1 MATLS
6 NFTITSPA
14 GNDILIYSNGQ
25 WVNSNISAF
34 WGVLDGRY
42 APSSHNHDGRYAL
55 IGDSY
60 TKAETYPAASLYTR
74 AQLYTKTEVDS
85 LLSGV
90 SGGGSGGVTGGQN
103 VGGGSG
109 NIYSSTSGGVIS
121 FRSLVSTDGSSS
133 ISTSGNTVDIKS
145 TPKFV
150 ESYSNSQD
158 VPTGR
163 NVLGSGIHTYTTR
176 NTNTGQPGTGLYGS
190 SIVWGRG
197 TSGSV
202 ELWGGWV
209 SGNWGT
215 LWVRALRDTT
225 NDWSGWYQVYTSR
238 EGVPWTALTGSPS
251 GDYTF
256 SGNNTFS
263 EILEFSKGWKVSS
276 IYDSSA
282 AIQTN
287 FGLNAPIAPV
297 FSETTTHKSYINFIQ
312 PSGSTDP
319 SYIMHET
326 GPSGADT
333 NKGVLHLCPSDDP
346 STTDYVYIHGT
357 NDDAGIIIDTNGGI
371 RSHNKVLNLQSTS
384 DVYLTPTSSTRFR
397 SGNAIVE
404 QGNMILQNG
413 GHAYIQGGGM
423 VRFQPTGQD
432 EVRINASGG
441 RLHVYNHTQDGYAEV
456 LAKQLYISGTG
467 YEAAQVGYKESST
480 NLNVNTTLPSGF
492 FTTSD
497 GAGIGLDAH
506 WYHVINMHHGD
517 NNGYNAQIAVDLSN
531 SNDLLWRSASGGTW
545 SDWYEIYHTGNTG
558 SGSGLDADT
567 VDGVHA
573 SSFARKPTNH
583 ETNNTEYNIVW
594 ENKNGTL
601 YFSQSHFTYN
611 PNQRRLTLAG
621 KLVSSGIST
630 SAPIEIT
637 RDGTDSIKINKTSGT
652 QYSGV
657 AFQTNW
663 KTTWLLHTQNNSTE
677 NLILQH
683 RDPATGNY
691 VGTSAT
697 FYNSNGTVKLHQGL
711 QVGGD
716 GISTDA
722 GAYTKLGGE
731 ITGSAAHLQV
741 KGFSRMGDIYMH
753 EDADISKGEY
763 RWSIEGNNRMRL
775 TEVRNNYGY
784 MEFGMQDGSWAR
796 IQTDMPNFYMDK
808 ALYNGNGYYVH
819 ATRSKLLP
827 NNIEI
832 GPNNNTYIR
841 LDNNGELTHRN
852 TGWANNSSETVIMR
866 RSYTSLTGDF
876 IQLHATGDGTTN
888 GAMCIGRNMFAVGLS
903 DYAAPG
909 GTSSAPL
916 NTDTWMAIDTTS
928 VYLSGNTAIRHYDG
942 FLRINDLGHFNQGVY
957 FGGKPVRVDGTFEI
971 GTDGSKAYIS
981 QTEAKF
987 VIPVRV
993 DSVKSATGDSICI
1006 GAGELGNYLVAE
1018 SNSRHGANNEGLH
1031 IGGEAGVVAWSSPN
1045 NMDSAN
1051 GGANAGPS
1059 MHSVQLLNSSG
1070 ETNLKKLFVNSDG
1083 DESNVDVIGGNG
1095 RYARIYYRTSD
1106 HKFGFYIHNS
1116 SGSISTRLSWDGT
1129 NDRWTASGE
1138 LWATDVVATSD
1149 LRVKDNLQVIDSAL
1163 HKVSKLTGYTYDH
1176 KETADDK
1183 RRAGIVAQDL
1193 LEVLPEG
1200 VSEDHNGKLSISP
1213 TATIALLVNAV
1224 KELTEELNK
1233 LKEVIDG

>member
-85 LLSGV
+85 LISGV
-90 SGGGSGGVTGGQN
+90 SGGGSGGGVSGGQN

-109 NIYSSTSGGVIS
+109 NIYSSTSSGIIS
-121 FRSLVSTDGSSS
+121 FRSLVSTDGSTS
-133 ISTSGNTVDIKS
+133 IATNGNTVDIKS

-150 ESYSNSQD
+150 QAYSNGQD

-163 NVLGSGIHTYTTR
+163 SVLGSGIHTYNTR
-176 NTNTGQPGTGLYGS
+176 NGNTGQPGGGIYGS
-190 SIVWGRG
+190 SIVWGKG
-197 TSGSV
+197 TDGSV

-238 EGVPWTALTGSPS
+238 EGVPWSALAGSPS
-251 GDYTF
+251 GNYTF
-256 SGNNTFS
+256 TGAVTFQQKV
-263 EILEFSKGWKVSS
+263 ELPGGWMARNPA
-276 IYDSSA
+276 DSTSN
-282 AIQTN
+282 IQTN
-287 FGLNAPIAPV
+287 FGVSAPIAPV
-297 FSETTTHKSYINFIQ
+297 FSEATSDKKYISFSN
-312 PSGSTDP
+312 PSGSNDAG
-319 SYIMHET
+319 YIMHET
-326 GPSGADT
+326 GTAGADT

-346 STTDYVYIHGT
+346 SANDYIYVHGS
-357 NDDAGIIIDTNGGI
+357 NDNAGVIIDTNGGI
-371 RSHNKVLNLQSTS
+371 RSHNKILDLQSTS
-384 DVYLTPTSSTRFR
+384 DVYLNPTGNTRFKA
-397 SGNAIVE
+397 GNVVIE
-404 QGNMILQNG
+404 QGHTYMQNG
-413 GHAYIQGGGM
+413 NSLYVVGGGM
-423 VRFQPTGQD
+423 VRFQPTSQD
-432 EVRINASGG
+432 EVRINASQG
-441 RLHVYNHTQDGYAEV
+441 RLDVYNQTDSDFAEV
-456 LAKQLYISGTG
+456 RAKQLYISGTG
-467 YEAAQVGYKESST
+467 YEAAQVGYRATST
-480 NLNVNTTLPSGF
+480 TLNNNTTLPSGF

-497 GAGIGLDAH
+497 GSGIGLDSH
-506 WYHVINMHHGD
+506 WYHVINLHHGD
-517 NNGYNAQIAVDLSN
+517 DNGYNSQIAVDLTN
-531 SNDLLWRSASGGTW
+531 SADFHWRSAMGGTW
-545 SDWYEIYHTGNTG
+545 SDWYKVYHTGNTG
-558 SGSGLDADT
+558 PGSGLDADT

-583 ETNNTEYNIVW
+583 ESNNTEYNIVW
-594 ENKNGTL
+594 ENRNGTL

-621 KLVSSGIST
+621 KLVSGGIST

-657 AFQTNW
+657 AFQTAW
-663 KTTWLLHTQNNSTE
+663 KTTWLLHTHNTGTE
-677 NLILQH
+677 DLILQY
-683 RDPATGNY
+683 RDPATGNF

-697 FYNSNGTVKLHQGL
+697 FYNANGKVRLNKGL
-711 QVGGD
+711 EVGGS
-716 GISTDA
+716 GITTDS

-731 ITGSAAHLQV
+731 ITSSSAQLQV

-784 MEFGMQDGSWAR
+784 MEFGMQDASWAR

-832 GPNNNTYIR
+832 GPNSNTYIR

-876 IQLHATGDGTTN
+876 IQLHATGNGTTN

-903 DYAAPG
+903 DYALPA
-909 GTSSAPL
+909 GTSASPL
-916 NTDTWMAIDTTS
+916 NTDTWMAVDTTS

-942 FLRINDLGHFNQGVY
+942 YLRINDLGDFNSGVY
-957 FGGKPVRVDGTFEI
+957 FGGKPVRIDGVLRIGDSGEHFKADAISIDSNKAHNINADLYTNNSEIYVTTSGKGIRFKPSGSNDYGGIRYVSTGNDGYMEFWTSDDYSEPFVFRAYDSGDAGTGTFRDWMKVQGGNLKI
-971 GTDGSKAYIS
+971 FRA
-981 QTEAKF
+981 
-987 VIPVRV
+987 
-993 DSVKSATGDSICI
+993 GD
-1006 GAGELGNYLVAE
+1006 
-1018 SNSRHGANNEGLH
+1018 NE
-1031 IGGEAGVVAWSSPN
+1031 V
-1045 NMDSAN
+1045 NMD
-1051 GGANAGPS
+1051 
-1059 MHSVQLLNSSG
+1059 MHS
-1070 ETNLKKLFVNSDG
+1070 G
-1083 DESNVDVIGGNG
+1083 D
-1095 RYARIYYRTSD
+1095 YFARMYYRRADS
-1106 HKFGFYIHNS
+1106 KMGFFFPNAA
-1116 SGSISTRLSWDGT
+1116 GSYATRLSWDGS

-1138 LWATDVVATSD
+1138 MWAVDMVATSD
-1149 LRVKDNLQVIDSAL
+1149 LRVKENLEVIDSAVA
-1163 HKVSKLTGYTYDH
+1163 KVSKLTGYTYDH
-1176 KETADDK
+1176 KETTDDR

-1193 LEVLPEG
+1193 LKVLPEG
-1200 VSEDHNGKLSISP
+1200 VSEDEEGKLSVSP
-1213 TATIALLVNAV
+1213 TATIALLVNAI
-1224 KELTEELNK
+1224 KELSEELNT
-1233 LKEVIDG
+1233 LKELVNG